1 MNKYI
6 IKIATL
12 LAFSV
17 LLSAC
22 GGSASVTTNDKK
34 VNLITGYSDIS
45 TYETLTNYSEF
56 SALVEAKENFVIVIT
71 NMSRSSTTDFLPIL
85 NQYIQEEG
93 IKVYMLESTLIY
105 PEAEH
110 YGLPIRT
117 ADTPIIGIYENGV
130 LVYHKAYVTGE
141 AEQNKPFTNFDAFK
155 AWFEDKI
162 ILPAFIYIT
171 RAELDAKFAGTG
183 KFIIYYGRETCPDCT
198 YLIATFLKSYITAH
212 PGMKKI
218 YALDVQ
224 TTGLY
229 DPNNRTSP
237 TWVAF
242 KDNYGMSN
250 VINTA
255 LGYST
260 GFVPTFQYIEANGS
274 LPENDMS
281 VIKDMAV
288 VYNDAYK
295 KTDDATSPYQI
306 TQSYYDGTRPLG
318 YTNINILGK
327 HLTAPIEGTTDMHPS
342 WAAYHEPL
350 IAAFFDMYVPLIN

>member
-1 MNKYI
+1 MKKYI
-6 IKIATL
+6 VKIALL
-12 LAFSV
+12 LAIPVF
-17 LLSAC
+17 LSAC
-22 GGSASVTTNDKK
+22 GGSSSAPGNDNK
-34 VNLITGYSDIS
+34 VNLIIGYSDI
-45 TYETLTNYSEF
+45 TTHETLTSYSAF

-71 NMSRSSTTDFLPIL
+71 NMSYSSTTDFLPIL

-105 PEAEH
+105 SEAEH

-130 LVYHKAYVTGE
+130 LAYHKAYVTGE

-162 ILPAFIYIT
+162 ILPAFIYLT
-171 RAELDAKFAGTG
+171 KAELDAKFIGTG
-183 KFIIYYGRETCPDCT
+183 KFIIYYGRTTCPDCT
-198 YLIATFLKSYITAH
+198 YVIDTFLKSYITAH

-218 YALDVQ
+218 YGVDVQ
-224 TTGLY
+224 ATGIY

-288 VYNDAYK
+288 VYNDAYT
-295 KTDDATSPYQI
+295 KTDDATNPYRI
-306 TQSYYDGTRPLG
+306 TRSYYDGTRPLG
-318 YTNINILGK
+318 YTNINILGEY
-327 HLTAPIEGTTDMHPS
+327 LNAPAEGTTDMRPS
-342 WAAYHEPL
+342 WEVYHEPL
-350 IAAFFDMYVPLIN
+350 ITAFFDMYVPLIN

>member
-1 MNKYI
+1 MDKNMV
-6 IKIATL
+6 KIVTL
-12 LAFSV
+12 LSSLV
-17 LLSAC
+17 ILSAC
-22 GGSASVTTNDKK
+22 GGSSSVSPNDKK
-34 VNLITGYSDIS
+34 VNLITGYSDIT
-45 TYETLTNYSEF
+45 TYETLANYSKF
-56 SALVEAKENFVIVIT
+56 SALVEAEETFVIIIT
-71 NMSRSSTTDFLPIL
+71 NMSRSSTTVFLPIL

-93 IKVYMLESTLIY
+93 IKVYLLESTLIY
-105 PEAEH
+105 PKAEH

-130 LVYHKAYVTGE
+130 LAYHKAYVTGE
-141 AEQNKPFTNFDAFK
+141 AEQNKPFTSFDAFK
-155 AWFEDKI
+155 AWLEDKI
-162 ILPAFIYIT
+162 ILPTFIYIT
-171 RAELDAKFAGTG
+171 KAELDAKFAGTG
-183 KFIIYYGRETCPDCT
+183 KFIIYYGRTTCPDCT

-212 PGMKKI
+212 PSMKKI

-224 TTGLY
+224 TVGLY

-237 TWVAF
+237 TWEAF
-242 KDNYGMSN
+242 KANYGMSN

-295 KTDDATSPYQI
+295 TDDATSPYQI
-306 TQSYYDGTRPLG
+306 TRSYYDGTRPLG

-327 HLTAPIEGTTDMHPS
+327 NLTAPAKGTTDMHPS

-350 IAAFFDMYVPLIN
+350 IAAFFDIYVPSIN